1 MNTGC
6 FTCGRSFNG
15 DVNKSL
21 LAFKKQFEVSGI
33 SRYFYRL
40 EANGEI
46 FTCRASSFKTIF
58 KEQIKP
64 NLDNGAEYSH
74 ISEYNPNP

>member
-1 MNTGC
+1 MSAC

-21 LAFKKQFEVSGI
+21 LAFKKQFEQAGV

-40 EANGEI
+40 RAGGEI
-46 FTCRASSFKTIF
+46 FTCRASSFKIIL
-58 KEQIKP
+58 EQQIKP
-64 NLDNGAEYSH
+64 NFENGAEYSH